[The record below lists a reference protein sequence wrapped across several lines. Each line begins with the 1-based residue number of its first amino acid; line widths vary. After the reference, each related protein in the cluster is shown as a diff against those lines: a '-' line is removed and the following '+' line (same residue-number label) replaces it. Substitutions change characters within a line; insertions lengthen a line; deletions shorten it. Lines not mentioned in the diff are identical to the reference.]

1 MANVKASIPFGID
14 PASLA
19 NFDWTLA
26 LKRIA
31 RDLRSDFVYAPHLAF
46 IYDKAGD
53 EVAAQLKAD
62 LKGGTFAPGIPITIE
77 VPKSFRV
84 RVAVPSKRLGPSFSR
99 PGSILLPRD
108 RLLYQVLADQAG
120 PIIHAKTD
128 HKRSFSHQLAPTT
141 SASMFLPTR
150 TCWTRLQKALGK
162 YAASKSVRYILKIDV
177 ANFFGSINQHTLI
190 NFLNDQGY
198 STSLSKRLETILTCY
213 TGERSS
219 RGILQGIYPS
229 DLFGNF
235 YMVPVDQFLN
245 DCGVPSARYVD
256 DTYIFVK
263 TVAAANRLLR
273 DLIPLLRSYDLV
285 LNETKC
291 VVMPKTALITEEP
304 DLEEL
309 FSSAVEEISGQ
320 VDDKDVDA
328 DYGIQSEWDEE
339 DEIEEIDDKELE
351 LRATEI
357 LFNSMEE
364 YPGHEESI
372 ERFCLPLFAKARS
385 DYAIG
390 HVMDTFKKRPA
401 MSQMYTSYIARFLD
415 KDGVQEFCRALLED
429 ASLMDWQ
436 KMWVL
441 AALMRVKPVDDLGV
455 KIALNLLKEANRHEA
470 LRAVAAIYVGRY
482 GDMVRRR
489 ELISIYPTVS
499 SYVQAAIYF
508 SSHYWPQAERSTA
521 KASWGAHEP
530 LNTLLTSALA
540 SK

>member
-190 NFLNDQGY
+190 NFL
-198 STSLSKRLETILTCY
+198 KRP
-213 TGERSS
+213 G
-219 RGILQGIYPS
+219 
-229 DLFGNF
+229 
-235 YMVPVDQFLN
+235 
-245 DCGVPSARYVD
+245 
-256 DTYIFVK
+256 
-263 TVAAANRLLR
+263 
-273 DLIPLLRSYDLV
+273 
-285 LNETKC
+285 
-291 VVMPKTALITEEP
+291 
-304 DLEEL
+304 
-309 FSSAVEEISGQ
+309 
-320 VDDKDVDA
+320 
-328 DYGIQSEWDEE
+328 
-339 DEIEEIDDKELE
+339 
-351 LRATEI
+351 
-357 LFNSMEE
+357 LFN
-364 YPGHEESI
+364 I
-372 ERFCLPLFAKARS
+372 AIKAAGNNP
-385 DYAIG
+385 YMLHG
-390 HVMDTFKKRPA
+390 
-401 MSQMYTSYIARFLD
+401 
-415 KDGVQEFCRALLED
+415 
-429 ASLMDWQ
+429 
-436 KMWVL
+436 
-441 AALMRVKPVDDLGV
+441 
-455 KIALNLLKEANRHEA
+455 
-470 LRAVAAIYVGRY
+470 
-482 GDMVRRR
+482 
-489 ELISIYPTVS
+489 
-499 SYVQAAIYF
+499 
-508 SSHYWPQAERSTA
+508 
-521 KASWGAHEP
+521 
-530 LNTLLTSALA
+530 
-540 SK
+540 